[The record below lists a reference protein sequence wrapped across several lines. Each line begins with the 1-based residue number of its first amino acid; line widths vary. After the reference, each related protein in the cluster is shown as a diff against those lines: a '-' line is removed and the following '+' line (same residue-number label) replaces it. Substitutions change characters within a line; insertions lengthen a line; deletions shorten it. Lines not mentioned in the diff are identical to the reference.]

1 MAFGGSGQSAGLRVG
16 DLVLEVNGQNVEEK
30 YLEDV
35 IMLVKEGGPFLSLLV
50 TDKASYDKMKEPEAP
65 SRNVA
70 TVIKT
75 IIK

>member
-50 TDKASYDKMKEPEAP
+50 TDKANYDKMKETEAP